1 MRKFIYPI
9 HGVSVLAC
17 LLLTFL
23 CSSAQITTGTIQG
36 IVKDAKGNPLSG
48 ASVAIEGQRGGAVT
62 DNNGNYSLRV
72 APGTYTLVISFV
84 GQATQRFQVTVAA
97 GSTAEQNAELKEEI
111 TDLSG
116 GVVVIGSRS
125 RQPRSKLSTP
135 VPVDVI
141 NTREIKQFAQADI
154 TQLLTHAAPSFQSA
168 RQTISDGTD
177 HIDPAGLRG
186 LGPDQTLVLVNGKR
200 RHTTALVNINGTVGR
215 GSVGTDLNAI
225 PAAAIERIEVLRD
238 GAAAQ
243 YGSDAIAGV
252 INVVLK
258 KNYKGFSISGM
269 AGENITTM
277 PYGEGININ
286 DGLNRQID
294 VSAGMSWNNG
304 AYINASGQWLKRDGS
319 NRSGL
324 DNIPLLYH
332 GNAGSLPPAAAIP
345 PGVHPTD
352 YYRWLIDQD
361 RALEAERQYDRRNIV
376 AGNASSN
383 NLGAFINA
391 GLPIGDKASVYLTA
405 GRSRRTGA
413 ASGFSRNPNSW
424 SQQPVLANGQRYY
437 YDGFL
442 PQIHT
447 RINDI
452 SLITGVKAELGKWA
466 LDVSNTVGRNTI
478 EYDIKNTGNASL
490 PATDNV
496 QTEFYAGKLSFLQN
510 TVNVD
515 LNRQFDIDA
524 DKTLSFAVGGEYRYE
539 RYLIRPGEPN
549 SWQDTSVN
557 GRSFQ
562 PDPLPTYPGSSLV
575 YAPPGGPAVPGAQ
588 VFPGFRPSDST
599 TAHRD
604 IFAVYA
610 DAELQGSKFI
620 LGGAVRYE
628 SYKEFEVNYD
638 NFSGKITGRYDI
650 SRSLA
655 VRGSVSTG
663 FRAPSLH
670 QRYFQ
675 NTSTQFVGGQPS
687 QALTANNYNPV
698 VRNAFGIKELK
709 PETSTS
715 FSAGVVGAVGNHL
728 TFTVDAYFI
737 RIDDRIVLSTQFS
750 RSNVIVDSIMQLHNV
765 PASVNALQ
773 FWTNAIDTET
783 KGIDVVVTE
792 RFRMGKGN
800 ASLSIAANFNENNV
814 VGGLNTNSVI
824 DDPKVN
830 PSWGNPA
837 ANPANDLSTGLF
849 DRQQRSRIEVV
860 QPKSKINIT
869 FSYDLRKWNLLAR
882 TVRFGQVQY
891 IHNLDPYSMN
901 PTTNTYF
908 NDVGPGTDQ
917 TFDAKWSTD
926 LVVTYK
932 AAPGIAIAVGANN
945 LFDVYPDRIFVDP
958 RNDPAAYYAT
968 PVTTGAN
975 KTVGGYNAS
984 RDASNRGRFLFT
996 ANQFGFNG
1004 RFLFARL
1011 NLDVFELTK
1020 TIKNALPKKV
1030 S

>member
-1 MRKFIYPI
+1 MIMRKFIYPI
-9 HGVSVLAC
+9 RGVSVLSF

-36 IVKDAKGNPLSG
+36 IVKDASGNPLSG
-48 ASVAIEGQRGGAVT
+48 ASVAVEGQRGGAVT
-62 DNNGNYSLRV
+62 DAAGSYSLKV
-72 APGTYTLVISFV
+72 APGNYTLVISYV
-84 GQATQRFQVTVAA
+84 GQEAQRFQVVVTA
-97 GSTAEQNAELKEEI
+97 GGTTEQNADMKGI
-111 TDLSG
+111 ADLSS
-116 GVVVIGSRS
+116 VVVIGSRS
-125 RQPRSKLSTP
+125 RQPRSKLTTP

-141 NTREIKQFAQADI
+141 NAREIKQFAQTDLS
-154 TQLLTHAAPSFQSA
+154 QLLTHVAPSFQSA

-215 GSVGTDLNAI
+215 GSVGTDLNTI

-252 INVVLK
+252 INIVLK
-258 KNYKGFSISGM
+258 KNYKGLNVSGLV
-269 AGENITTM
+269 GENITTM
-277 PYGEGININ
+277 PYAGGKHIS

-294 VSAGMSWNNG
+294 FSGGYGWKNG
-304 AYINASGQWLKRDGS
+304 AYVNLSGQWLKRDGS

-324 DNIPLLYH
+324 DNIPLIYY
-332 GNAGSLPPAAAIP
+332 GNAGALPPAAAIP

-361 RALEAERQYDRRNIV
+361 KSFATTRKYDRHNIV
-376 AGNASSN
+376 AGNSSAN
-383 NLGAFINA
+383 NLGAFLNA
-391 GLPIGDKASVYLTA
+391 GFPISEKVEAYFTA
-405 GRSRRTGA
+405 GASRRTGA

-424 SQQPVLANGQRYY
+424 SQQPVMENGQRYY

-447 RINDI
+447 TIRDA
-452 SLITGVKAELGKWA
+452 SLIAGVRFPIQEW
-466 LDVSNTVGRNTI
+466 DVDISNTVGQNTI
-478 EYDIKNTGNASL
+478 RYDIKNTGNASL
-490 PATDNV
+490 PASDDV
-496 QTEFYAGKLSFLQN
+496 QTEFYAGKLGFLQN
-510 TVNVD
+510 TVNLD
-515 LNRQFDIDA
+515 LTRKF
-524 DKTLSFAVGGEYRYE
+524 SVGTSMGNIAFGAEYRYE
-539 RYLIRPGEPN
+539 RYTIRQGELN

-557 GRSFQ
+557 GRRFQ
-562 PDPLPTYPGSSLV
+562 PEPVPSYPGSSLV
-575 YAPPGGPAVPGAQ
+575 YTPAGGPAVPGAQ

-599 TAHRD
+599 KAHRN
-604 IFAVYA
+604 IYA
-610 DAELQGSKFI
+610 AYVDVELQRKSFL
-620 LGGAVRYE
+620 LGAAIRFE
-628 SYKEFEVNYD
+628 HYKEFEADYSNL
-638 NFSGKITGRYDI
+638 SGKLTGRYEI
-650 SRSLA
+650 NRNFA

-675 NTSTQFVGGQPS
+675 NTSTQFVGGLPS

-698 VRNAFGIKELK
+698 VRDAFGIKELK

-715 FSAGVVGAVGNHL
+715 FSAGVVGTVGNHL

-737 RIDDRIVLSTQFS
+737 KIDDRIVLSTQFS
-750 RSNVIVDSIMQLHNV
+750 RTNTIVDSIMKKNNV
-765 PASVNALQ
+765 PTSVNALQ
-773 FWTNAIDTET
+773 FWTNAINTET

-792 RFRMGKGN
+792 RFKIGKGN
-800 ASLSIAANFNENNV
+800 ASLSVAANFNENTV

-849 DRQQRSRIEVV
+849 DRQQRSRIEVA

-869 FSYDLRKWNLLAR
+869 FSYDLPKWNFLAR
-882 TVRFGQVQY
+882 TVRFGKVEY
-891 IHNLDPYSMN
+891 IHNVDPASVN
-901 PTTNTYF
+901 PVNNTYF
-908 NDVGPGTDQ
+908 NDVGLGTDQ

-932 AAPGIAIAVGANN
+932 VTRGITLAAGANN
-945 LFDVYPDRIFVDP
+945 LFDVYPDRIFIDP

-968 PVTTGAN
+968 PVTTGTN
-975 KTVGGYNAS
+975 KTTGGYNAS

-1004 RFLFARL
+1004 RFLFARI
-1011 NLDVFELTK
+1011 NVDVFELSK
-1020 TIKNALPKKV
+1020 TIKNALPKK
-1030 S
+1030 